1 MTAIALKFSNAKFL
15 GWQQR
20 RYTGAD
26 LKSLSDKALED
37 IGFRLDRRDLNAV
50 KPFWLA

>member
-1 MTAIALKFSNAKFL
+1 MTTIALKLTNLKFF
-15 GWQQR
+15 GWQHP
-20 RYTGAD
+20 YPGPE

-50 KPFWLA
+50 KPFWVA